1 MGVHPPKTPYQ
12 GLLVAGILS
21 TSDLRVELVQDLKT
35 IPKIVL
41 HGGSTG
47 LIVEQV
53 EHLSELHRRTIRSPV
68 PNQPEHHTV
77 RVILQLDGIIHPH
90 LP

>member
-21 TSDLRVELVQDLKT
+21 TGNLRVELVQNLKT
-35 IPKIVL
+35 ITEIVL

-47 LIVEQV
+47 LIVEHV
-53 EHLSELHRRTIRSPV
+53 EHLPKVHGRSIGSPV
-68 PNQPEHHTV
+68 SDKPEHHTV
-77 RVILQLDGIIHPH
+77 RVILQLDILVHPH